1 MTVGVVL
8 TFWPS
13 DTNQRRYG
21 FLYLS
26 AVSNPVTAPDLHA
39 FEHHWQDEADAA
51 FLYRILAESETDQHK
66 KSLYLRLAEV
76 EDKHVQIW
84 QKLLEQN
91 GRAVGPHRPSART
104 RLLATLG
111 KWRGPGFLLP
121 MLLAEEGREVKAY
134 LDMHRSTATGVAG
147 KGEALTLAKES
158 AEHAQTLNSIAG
170 RTGEPWHRT
179 ASGGFLR
186 NVVYGFNDG
195 LTANFGLVAGVVGA
209 SATSAHDVVIVAGVA
224 GLIAD
229 ALSMGSSGY
238 LAAKSEQEVYAHEI
252 AMERDEIALMPE
264 VERDELALIY
274 EVKGIDRPTAE
285 RLATEMMADPKR
297 MLDEKVREELGIGE
311 PHMSPLRE
319 GVVTGSATAVG
330 ALIPVFPFLI
340 WEGSTAI
347 VVSFA
352 ASMLSHWLV
361 GAARSVFTGRS
372 VFRSGLD
379 MFVVGLGVAI
389 VGYYVGEWV
398 SRLL

>member
-1 MTVGVVL
+1 V
-8 TFWPS
+8 S
-13 DTNQRRYG
+13 K
-21 FLYLS
+21 S
-26 AVSNPVTAPDLHA
+26 AAAPDLHA

-51 FLYRILAESETDQHK
+51 FLYRILAHEEHDQHK
-66 KSLYLRLAEV
+66 KSLYLKLAEV

-84 QKLLEQN
+84 QKLLEQH
-91 GRAVGPHRPSART
+91 GRRVGPHRPTART

-111 KWRGPGFLLP
+111 KWRGPDFLLP

-147 KGEALTLAKES
+147 KGEALTLARES
-158 AEHAQTLNSIAG
+158 AEHAETLNGISG
-170 RTGEPWHRT
+170 RTGEPWHR
-179 ASGGFLR
+179 AESGGFLR

-209 SATSAHDVVIVAGVA
+209 SATSVHDVVIVAGVA

-264 VERDELALIY
+264 VERDELALMY
-274 EVKGIDRPTAE
+274 QAKGMDQATAE
-285 RLATEMMADPKR
+285 RLATQIMADPER
-297 MLDEKVREELGIGE
+297 MLREQVQEELGIGE

-319 GVVTGSATAVG
+319 GVVTGSATAIG

-340 WEGSTAI
+340 WDGTTAI
-347 VVSFA
+347 AVSFGL
-352 ASMLSHWLV
+352 SMLSHWLV
-361 GAARSVFTGRS
+361 GAVRSVFTGRS
-372 VFRSGLD
+372 AFRSGLD

-389 VGYYVGEWV
+389 VGYYVGDWV
-398 SRLL
+398 SRALS